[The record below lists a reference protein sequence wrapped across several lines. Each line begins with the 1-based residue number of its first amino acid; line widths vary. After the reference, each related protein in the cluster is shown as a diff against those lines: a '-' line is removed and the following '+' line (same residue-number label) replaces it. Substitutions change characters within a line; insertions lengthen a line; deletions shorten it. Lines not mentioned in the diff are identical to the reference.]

1 MFALV
6 LAPAAAEFIRKP
18 GSCDAPVGSDATFE
32 CEVDG
37 EPEPEVKWY
46 RDGIELYDG
55 IKYRLQRDGN
65 LARLVVKN
73 VTSSDSGD
81 ITCEV
86 RNRKGGDTAVV
97 KLKAQAPPTFD
108 RDLRDQEV
116 DKGEMLKLKIPFTG
130 SGPISA
136 KLRKSGLDVPDNSRI
151 KVTAFD
157 DYVIVQINE
166 ADVTDAGKYSLELG
180 NKSGSSALPFNVRVK
195 GEIDAII

>member
-1 MFALV
+1 M
-6 LAPAAAEFIRKP
+6 
-18 GSCDAPVGSDATFE
+18 
-32 CEVDG
+32 DG
-37 EPEPEVKWY
+37 EPEPEVKWF
-46 RDGIELYDG
+46 RDGVECYDG
-55 IKYRLQRDGN
+55 LKYRLLRDGN
-65 LARLVVKN
+65 VARLVIKN

-81 ITCEV
+81 VMCEV
-86 RNRKGGDTAVV
+86 RNRKGGEVAVV

-116 DKGEMLKLKIPFTG
+116 DKGELLKLKIPFTG

-136 KLRKSGLDVPDNSRI
+136 KLRKAGLEVPDNSRV

-180 NKSGSSALPFNVRVK
+180 NKSGSSSLPFNVRVK
-195 GEIDAII
+195 GEWKPSSTLKVVSGALLYLASF